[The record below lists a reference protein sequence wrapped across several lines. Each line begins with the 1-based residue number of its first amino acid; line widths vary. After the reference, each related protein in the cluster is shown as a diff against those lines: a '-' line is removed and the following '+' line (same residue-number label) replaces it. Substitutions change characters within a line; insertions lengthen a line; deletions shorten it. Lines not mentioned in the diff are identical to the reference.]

1 MFTTRYHQYTIII
14 AGAFILA
21 IPALINGYP
30 FVNSDEA
37 SYLEAGFQLYM
48 PWDRPFMYG
57 LFLRV
62 FSLNGFSLWFALA
75 FQALVMSFL
84 LFEALKTLCGKFPM
98 WKPITVVAILTFTT
112 PFGWLTSEL
121 TPDIWTTI
129 CLLAF
134 FLILINENNRITT
147 VVLYLIFGCGVATHM
162 SHFLIFSVLIVVVF
176 LLRRYFPFLN
186 RVGVKKTLLL
196 LLLINVLS
204 VALNSRTISSSK
216 NAFLVA
222 SMLEKGILKKY
233 LDEYCV
239 VRGYRL
245 CSYKDQL
252 PSDPNIFLWDERSPF
267 YLQGGWKGTRD
278 DYSAIISG
286 TLTDPKYLLLHIRE
300 SLKATAMQLVNFKL
314 ADTYPFPEG
323 SHVHEKI
330 EKYLPADLADYE
342 NALQHQSN
350 IVEKLSVVNLLV
362 YASVL
367 VGVVVLIFAGF
378 MSNGGL
384 QNVYW
389 FFVIISLCAI
399 VVNVWDCATFAQ
411 VNGRYGARVMWL
423 IPFCASVY
431 LFGFGTSAKTD
442 GVAK

>member
-1 MFTTRYHQYTIII
+1 MFTTRSHQYTIII

-37 SYLEAGFQLYM
+37 SYLESGFQLYM

-84 LFEALKTLCGKFPM
+84 LFETLKTLWGNFPM

-112 PFGWLTSEL
+112 PLGWLTSEL
-121 TPDIWTTI
+121 TPDIWTTT

-134 FLILINENNRITT
+134 FLILIKENNRVAT

-176 LLRRYFPFLN
+176 LLKGYFPFLN
-186 RVGVKKTLLL
+186 RVGLRKTLLL
-196 LLLINVLS
+196 LLLINLLS
-204 VALNSRTISSSK
+204 VALNSRTMSSSK
-216 NAFLVA
+216 NAFLIA
-222 SMLEKGILKKY
+222 SMLEKGILKEY
-233 LDEYCV
+233 LDEHCEE
-239 VRGYRL
+239 RQYRL
-245 CSYKDQL
+245 CNYKDQL
-252 PSDPNIFLWDERSPF
+252 PSDPNIFLWDENSPF

-278 DYSAIISG
+278 DYSAIITG
-286 TLTDPKYLLLHIRE
+286 TLTDPKYLLLHFRE
-300 SLKATAMQLVNFKL
+300 SLKATARQLVNFKL

-323 SHVHEKI
+323 SHVHERI

-350 IVEKLSVVNLLV
+350 IVEKLSVVNLVV

-378 MSNGGL
+378 MSKAGL
-384 QNVYW
+384 QNAYW

-399 VVNVWDCATFAQ
+399 LVNVWDCATFAQ
-411 VNGRYGARVMWL
+411 VNGRYGARVIWL
-423 IPFCASVY
+423 MPFCALIY
-431 LFGFGTSAKTD
+431 LFGFGTSAKTNC
-442 GVAK
+442 VVK